1 MKKITINDICLA
13 GLMAAAVY
21 VTSAFLQIPIPTA
34 LDNTRLHLG
43 NVMCLLS
50 GFLLGP
56 VLGGFAA
63 GIGSAFFDITN
74 PLYISSAPFTF
85 AFKFFMAWSC
95 GRIAAGGDG
104 HKPVL
109 TRYLVAGII
118 GNGSY
123 VVLHLTKGFME
134 NYFFLRWPLAGVIA
148 STLQKGL
155 VSTVNAIVA
164 VAVAVPLALA
174 MKPAIARILQA
185 DERHNREQ

>member
-1 MKKITINDICLA
+1 MKKITINEICLV
-13 GLMAAAVY
+13 GLMAATVY
-21 VTSAFLQIPIPTA
+21 VASAFLQIPIPTA
-34 LDNTRLHLG
+34 LDNTRLHMG

-104 HKPVL
+104 HKPAL
-109 TRYLVAGII
+109 ARYLLAGIV

-123 VVLHLTKGFME
+123 VILYLTKGFME
-134 NYFFLRWPLAGVIA
+134 NYFFLRLPFEGVIA
-148 STLQKGL
+148 STLQKGII
-155 VSTVNAIVA
+155 STVNAIVA
-164 VAVAVPLALA
+164 VAVAAPLALA
-174 MKPAIARILQA
+174 MKPAIARIRLA
-185 DERHNREQ
+185 NKR

>member
-1 MKKITINDICLA
+1 MKKITINDICLT

-21 VTSAFLQIPIPTA
+21 VASAFLQIPIPTA
-34 LDNTRLHLG
+34 LDNTRLHMG

-74 PLYISSAPFTF
+74 PLYLSSAPFTF
-85 AFKFFMAWSC
+85 AFKFFMAWIC
-95 GRIAAGGDG
+95 GRIAAGGEG

-109 TRYLVAGII
+109 ARYLAAGII

-123 VVLHLTKGFME
+123 VILYLTKGFLE
-134 NYFFLRWPLAGVIA
+134 NYFFLGMPLAGVLT
-148 STLQKGL
+148 STFQKGII
-155 VSTVNAIVA
+155 SAVNAVVA
-164 VAVAVPLALA
+164 VAVAIPLALA
-174 MKPAIARILQA
+174 MKPSIVKIRQVK
-185 DERHNREQ
+185 

>member
-1 MKKITINDICLA
+1 MKKITINEICLV

-21 VTSAFLQIPIPTA
+21 VASAFLQIPIPTA
-34 LDNTRLHLG
+34 LDNTRLHMG

-63 GIGSAFFDITN
+63 GIGSALFDITN

-85 AFKFFMAWSC
+85 AFKFFMAWIC

-104 HKPVL
+104 YKPALV
-109 TRYLVAGII
+109 RYFVAGIV

-123 VVLHLTKGFME
+123 IILYLTKGFME
-134 NYFFLRWPLAGVIA
+134 NYFFLGMPLEGVLV
-148 STLQKGL
+148 STFQKGFI
-155 VSTVNAIVA
+155 STVNAVVA
-164 VAVAVPLALA
+164 VTVAVPLALA
-174 MKPAIARILQA
+174 IKPAVVRIRQA
-185 DERHNREQ
+185 NER

>member
-1 MKKITINDICLA
+1 MKKITINDICLV

-21 VTSAFLQIPIPTA
+21 VASAFLQIPIPTA

-63 GIGSAFFDITN
+63 GIGSAFFDLTN

-95 GRIAAGGDG
+95 GRIAAGSDG
-104 HKPVL
+104 HKPALV
-109 TRYLVAGII
+109 RYSVAGIV
-118 GNGSY
+118 GTGSY
-123 VVLHLTKGFME
+123 VILYLTKGFIE
-134 NYFFLRWPLAGVIA
+134 NYFFLRMPLAGVIL
-148 STLQKGL
+148 STLEKGA
-155 VSTVNAIVA
+155 VSAVNAVVA
-164 VAVAVPLALA
+164 VVVAAPLALA
-174 MKPAIARILQA
+174 MKPAIARIRQA
-185 DERHNREQ
+185 SER

>member
-1 MKKITINDICLA
+1 MKKITINEICLV

-21 VTSAFLQIPIPTA
+21 VASAFLQIPIPTA
-34 LDNTRLHLG
+34 LDNTRLHMG

-56 VLGGFAA
+56 VQGGFAA

-85 AFKFFMAWSC
+85 TFKFFMAWSC
-95 GRIAAGGDG
+95 GRIAAGRDG
-104 HKPVL
+104 HKPAL
-109 TRYLVAGII
+109 ARYLLAGIV

-123 VVLHLTKGFME
+123 VILYLTKGFME
-134 NYFFLRWPLAGVIA
+134 NYFFLRMPLEGVIA

-155 VSTVNAIVA
+155 ISTVNAIVA
-164 VAVAVPLALA
+164 VAVAVPLSLA
-174 MKPAIARILQA
+174 MKPAISRI
-185 DERHNREQ
+185 RHANDR